1 MGSLLSMNR
10 WTKNQLHNVWDFFG
24 FENRKKGRGRLMNFQ
39 EDAYLLGLQIM
50 SQKVGEVKFGVWFC
64 EETVLKMSIL
74 NDSNPTL

>member
-1 MGSLLSMNR
+1 
-10 WTKNQLHNVWDFFG
+10 
-24 FENRKKGRGRLMNFQ
+24 MNFQ

-50 SQKVGEVKFGVWFC
+50 SQKVGEVKFGVRFC